1 MWNHGTRCG
10 FLLAFILWLAV
21 GMIPTEGWTS
31 TTDIR
36 LSKKQTVYVPVYS
49 NVFSGPRK
57 RPLQL
62 EATLAIRSTD
72 PVASLRITSIDY
84 YDTAGKLVRRYL
96 KQSTATGAAGL
107 DRCPHRGKG
116 CQRRLWR
123 QFHRPLGGRPDHQC
137 PGHRVRHDRLHRRSG
152 HIICQPGTGDP
163 GGYAVTPYPLRTVEN
178 GASGSRH
185 RPGSST
191 RAAPVPK

>member
-1 MWNHGTRCG
+1 MWNHVRRCG

-21 GMIPTEGWTS
+21 GVSPTEGWTS

-49 NVFSGPRK
+49 NVISGPRK

-96 KQSTATGAAGL
+96 KQPQLLGPLASTDVHIEERDVSGGFGANFIVRWEADRIINAPVIECVMIGSTGGQ
-107 DRCPHRGKG
+107 GIS
-116 CQRRLWR
+116 
-123 QFHRPLGGRPDHQC
+123 FVS
-137 PGHRVRHDRLHRRSG
+137 PGQE
-152 HIICQPGTGDP
+152 IQE
-163 GGYAVTPYPLRTVEN
+163 VTP
-178 GASGSRH
+178 
-185 RPGSST
+185 
-191 RAAPVPK
+191 